1 MHVCVCVDK
10 DIYSRIYVKLWY
22 IYIIEVTCALSQQ
35 MEFSLASKED
45 QDWCSLCLH
54 GRRLWI
60 SESTAPLC
68 VSLQSY
74 MWVSACCPGEDLG
87 SLVYSFIDHLPWTS
101 QWDRLKAGV
110 FQSEASQG
118 LSGHISS
125 THPQAKD
132 VSEKHAGWRTGVRE
146 CTSYRAGAARLSPR
160 QLLQEGNMG
169 LECFFQ
175 EKPEI
180 QVLVW
185 KIPGF

>member
-10 DIYSRIYVKLWY
+10 DIYIRIYVKLWY
-22 IYIIEVTCALSQQ
+22 MYIIEVTCALSQQ

-87 SLVYSFIDHLPWTS
+87 SLVYPFNKHLLTTCHEPRSGIDSKQGFSSLKPPW
-101 QWDRLKAGV
+101 D
-110 FQSEASQG
+110 SQG
-118 LSGHISS
+118 TLVPP
-125 THPQAKD
+125 T
-132 VSEKHAGWRTGVRE
+132 
-146 CTSYRAGAARLSPR
+146 PR
-160 QLLQEGNMG
+160 QRMSVRSMLVGGRE
-169 LECFFQ
+169 LESARPTELGQHGSALDSCS
-175 EKPEI
+175 KKGI
-180 QVLVW
+180 W
-185 KIPGF
+185 A